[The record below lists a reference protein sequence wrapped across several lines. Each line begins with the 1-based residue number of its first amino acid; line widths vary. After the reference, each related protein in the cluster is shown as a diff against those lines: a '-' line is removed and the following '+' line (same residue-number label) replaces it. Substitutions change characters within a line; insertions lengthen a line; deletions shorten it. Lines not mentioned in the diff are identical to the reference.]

1 MWTVPLSEEQ
11 LTYLESESKLR
22 QYTSAGSAPLLSS
35 YCWVPVSVS
44 HSLTNVPC
52 NNYNDFESLLYLMR
66 LRSMSRQYWE
76 RVQQLKINAR
86 RLAKSLNLC
95 QSGQFSL
102 GPLFSLGPP
111 THTLLSRETPHICPW
126 GSNKSQLLPLV
137 SNSEN
142 CIRRFFTQALLLS

>member
-1 MWTVPLSEEQ
+1 MCTVPLSEEQ

-35 YCWVPVSVS
+35 YCCVPVSVS
-44 HSLTNVPC
+44 QSLTNVPY
-52 NNYNDFESLLYLMR
+52 NNYNFESLLYLMR

-76 RVQQLKINAR
+76 RVQQLKINER

-102 GPLFSLGPP
+102 GPLFSPGPP
-111 THTLLSRETPHICPW
+111 IHTLLSRETPRICPW